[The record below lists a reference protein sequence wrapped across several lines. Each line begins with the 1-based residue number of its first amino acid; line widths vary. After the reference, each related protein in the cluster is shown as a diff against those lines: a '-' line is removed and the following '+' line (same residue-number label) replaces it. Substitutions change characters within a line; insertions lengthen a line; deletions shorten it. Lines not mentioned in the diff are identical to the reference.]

1 MGKYLKIGGEPG
13 GERWTLPDH
22 ADVAKLRKK
31 IANAMEAVKALN
43 IPVVVGKDQMAELV
57 VNGRA
62 LLAVLV
68 WEDQPV
74 GGGMTIID

>member
-22 ADVAKLRKK
+22 ADVNKLRKK
-31 IANAMEAVKALN
+31 IASAMEATKAFN
-43 IPVVVGKDQMAELV
+43 IPVVIGKDQTVELV

-62 LLAVLV
+62 LDAALV
-68 WEDQPV
+68 WEDHPA
-74 GGGMTIID
+74 GGMTIID